1 MKKKKFSSYD
11 IIHNLATSKYFYLG
25 IIFGVIDIVVNI
37 IVGILDCTKGVD
49 LLIIAALVLAL
60 AVSSYQLYILN
71 NVRLSFINGEGNA
84 EGLRKLPLLS
94 VIASV
99 PMFLTILSIS
109 FANTE
114 ASFEIYLFVI
124 LFLGV
129 IFAIFDFIYYR
140 AIRKTVNYALSMLTN
155 KPSGK
160 TSKLLRSLVVA
171 TLVINSIKLFQSTE
185 LLSLLSIFG
194 LASNAMFLY
203 ILITFDNPLAFY
215 SSDFK

>member
-94 VIASV
+94 VLA
-99 PMFLTILSIS
+99 TIPALII
-109 FANTE
+109 FADRAFATPE
-114 ASFEIYLFVI
+114 ASFEAI
-124 LFLGV
+124 
-129 IFAIFDFIYYR
+129 IFAIIFFGVIVAIVDFLFYR
-140 AIRKTVNYALSMLTN
+140 AIKKTVSYALSMLTN
-155 KPSGK
+155 KPIGK
-160 TSKLLRSLVVA
+160 TSKLLHTLVFA
-171 TLVINSIKLFQSTE
+171 NLVINSIKLIQSFE

-194 LASNAMFLY
+194 LASDALFLY